1 MHYYGT
7 RLSENISRREP
18 EGYLLCLNVPVARTG
33 TQDYLPEELG
43 LPPRTAS
50 GGNLVGGNLTRNKQ
64 APQCGAAPIESA
76 ELSPGP
82 PGLVS
87 VLRPEAEVF
96 SPETIASF
104 EGMPV
109 TNDHPPD
116 GVDIGNIRALQKGHA
131 HNVRRG
137 SGEESDLLLADLIIT
152 DPDLIDLIM
161 DGKREIS
168 CGYTYELCDENGQYI
183 QRKIRGNH
191 VAVVDA
197 GRAGPRVSIKDHKA
211 TISERRTRSM
221 KKSLSKILARMA
233 KDGDI
238 ETVAEIIEEMI
249 EPGEDPAT
257 ASGGNLAES
266 EVIRNEQA
274 PQCGAATVENAESA
288 MVAEDPAAVV
298 ETPEGTTIVVD
309 EATLG
314 EVLSRLD
321 QIISLLTPAAADE
334 DPAEE
339 VAEAVEEA
347 VEAAV
352 AAAEEPV
359 LPEDLSEGIQPEDV
373 AEIVEEILDPVG
385 GEAVSEVLDPLEDE
399 CGEEEQEVLS
409 TGDALRTALKAVRPA
424 LARMPKK
431 QRARVCADIAARL
444 KKPSGRRGADAGVYA
459 ALAAARR
466 KPPRRNAAD
475 LGKRIMANRNINC
488 RK

>member
-1 MHYYGT
+1 MSYRAAQAYAPSSDNNELREANMHYYGT

-43 LPPRTAS
+43 LP
-50 GGNLVGGNLTRNKQ
+50 GN
-64 APQCGAAPIESA
+64 
-76 ELSPGP
+76 GP
-82 PGLVS
+82 PDLIP

-96 SPETIASF
+96 SPETLASF

-137 SGEESDLLLADLIIT
+137 TGEESDLLLADLIIT
-152 DPDLIDLIM
+152 DPVLIDLIM

-168 CGYTYELCDENGQYI
+168 CGYTYELHEENGTYI

-197 GRAGPRVSIKDHKA
+197 GRAGPRVSIKDQKPNRP
-211 TISERRTRSM
+211 ERSTRIM

-249 EPGEDPAT
+249 EPEGAETPAE
-257 ASGGNLAES
+257 A
-266 EVIRNEQA
+266 
-274 PQCGAATVENAESA
+274 
-288 MVAEDPAAVV
+288 VAEVVEEIAPVAAAAAEPEAVI
-298 ETPEGTTIVVD
+298 ETPEATIVVD
-309 EATLG
+309 ESTLADI
-314 EVLSRLD
+314 VSRLD
-321 QIISLLTPAAADE
+321 QIISLLTPAPAADD
-334 DPAEE
+334 DPVEE
-339 VAEAVEEA
+339 IAEAVEEA
-347 VEAAV
+347 LEAV
-352 AAAEEPV
+352 AVAEEETV
-359 LPEDLSEGIQPEDV
+359 LPDEDLAEGLAPEEV
-373 AEIVEEILDPVG
+373 AEIVGEILEPVAA
-385 GEAVSEVLDPLEDE
+385 EAVSEILDPLEDE
-399 CGEEEQEVLS
+399 CDPEEQEVLS
-409 TGDALRTALKAVRPA
+409 TGDALRTALSAVRPA
-424 LARMPKK
+424 LVKMPKK

-444 KKPSGRRGADAGVYA
+444 RKSSGRRAADTGAYA
-459 ALAAARR
+459 AMAAMKR
-466 KPPRRNAAD
+466 KPARGNPAD
-475 LGKRIMANRNINC
+475 LGKRIMAKRNVNM

>member
-33 TQDYLPEELG
+33 TQEYLPEELG
-43 LPPRTAS
+43 LGS
-50 GGNLVGGNLTRNKQ
+50 G
-64 APQCGAAPIESA
+64 
-76 ELSPGP
+76 
-82 PGLVS
+82 PGLVE
-87 VLRPEAEVF
+87 VHRPEAEVF

-116 GVDIGNIRALQKGHA
+116 GVDVSNIRALQKGHA

-152 DPDLIDLIM
+152 DPVLIDLIM
-161 DGKREIS
+161 EGKREIS
-168 CGYTYELCDENGQYI
+168 CGYTYELCEENGTYI

-211 TISERRTRSM
+211 TISERRTFTM

-249 EPGEDPAT
+249 EP
-257 ASGGNLAES
+257 
-266 EVIRNEQA
+266 
-274 PQCGAATVENAESA
+274 ENAEA
-288 MVAEDPAAVV
+288 EAVEVVEEVAEAAAEVAKDPAAVV
-298 ETPEGTTIVVD
+298 ETPEGATIVVD

-339 VAEAVEEA
+339 VAEAVEEV

-359 LPEDLSEGIQPEDV
+359 LSEDLPEGIQPEDV

-385 GEAVSEVLDPLEDE
+385 GEVVSEVLDPLEDE

-409 TGDALRTALKAVRPA
+409 TGDALRTALRAVRPA